1 MILIMLFDIFTDDLW
16 IDYYV
21 LLQAKSICMTRRKN
35 ILQTA
40 QKNDELPLI
49 LSLCEFCTSCHV
61 QVTDQVRMKG
71 D

>member
-1 MILIMLFDIFTDDLW
+1 MNRLF
-16 IDYYV
+16 V
-21 LLQAKSICMTRRKN
+21 LLQGKSICMTRRKN